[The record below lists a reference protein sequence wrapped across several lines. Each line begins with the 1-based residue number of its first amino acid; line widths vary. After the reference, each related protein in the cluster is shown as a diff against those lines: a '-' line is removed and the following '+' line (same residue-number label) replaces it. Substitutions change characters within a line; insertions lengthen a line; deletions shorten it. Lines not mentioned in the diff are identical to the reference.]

1 MLAAAPAGSETY
13 LIATPALLAALPRA
27 LAAPPLELLGVTA
40 TLYLRPYLTAS
51 EHRAAMSAAYQR
63 ARAEA
68 ASWGEPSGVPAQ
80 PSSSLAFWNAD
91 RSELYLKIWR
101 RAIAGGTAAHVLLA
115 QHACEIAELLDRP
128 ALPVALR
135 LGLLLPLAGPTDLP
149 EGPFTSMSAVPP
161 DRPDLPKPNDEPIEL
176 LSRALLSRAIGRTTF
191 VDNLLVLHAGNR
203 GTELTGGWVGPRA
216 LAEQLVAGLP
226 ICDRAPNRLRA
237 VQPHE
242 LARRAVASGSSRA
255 ALAVEAGLA
264 EAERLANGRRLL
276 LLAALDRAVT
286 GNENNNDRS

>member
-91 RSELYLKIWR
+91 RSELYLKS
-101 RAIAGGTAAHVLLA
+101 GAARSPA
-115 QHACEIAELLDRP
+115 
-128 ALPVALR
+128 ALPRTCCWRNMPAKSPSCWIDRRCPWHYASACCSRSQVLR
-135 LGLLLPLAGPTDLP
+135 TCLRD
-149 EGPFTSMSAVPP
+149 
-161 DRPDLPKPNDEPIEL
+161 
-176 LSRALLSRAIGRTTF
+176 
-191 VDNLLVLHAGNR
+191 
-203 GTELTGGWVGPRA
+203 
-216 LAEQLVAGLP
+216 
-226 ICDRAPNRLRA
+226 RLR
-237 VQPHE
+237 P
-242 LARRAVASGSSRA
+242 
-255 ALAVEAGLA
+255 
-264 EAERLANGRRLL
+264 
-276 LLAALDRAVT
+276 
-286 GNENNNDRS
+286 